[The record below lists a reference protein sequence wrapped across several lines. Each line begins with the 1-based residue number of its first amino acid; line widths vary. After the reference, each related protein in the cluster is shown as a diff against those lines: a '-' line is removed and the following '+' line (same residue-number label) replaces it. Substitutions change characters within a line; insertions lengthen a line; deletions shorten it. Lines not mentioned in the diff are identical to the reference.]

1 MKKKIKVVLFFNHFR
16 GIHVL
21 RNLSKKSYE
30 INKVFLSKKNLNIKV
45 IPFLKKNNIKHQ
57 VIRDVN
63 SNSII
68 SYIKNNNIDFNI
80 IAGFPYIFKKEL
92 LDSANNATL
101 NLHAGK
107 LPSYKGGSPLNWQ
120 IINGEKKIGISIIK
134 ANEQIDQG
142 SILGKSYFH
151 LKKSYDISDV
161 HRIANIKFVKLL
173 SKVLKKFIK
182 GKVVY
187 SNNIGGKTYKQRNS
201 SNGLIMWNEMNKEN
215 IFNFVRAITYPY
227 PGAFTFLKN
236 NNEKIIILKCKPYKC
251 VLKYKPGFI
260 FIKNND
266 FFVKCKGGCVKLL
279 KFEGKIKPGDVLN

>member
-1 MKKKIKVVLFFNHFR
+1 M
-16 GIHVL
+16 
-21 RNLSKKSYE
+21 
-30 INKVFLSKKNLNIKV
+30 SKKNLNIKV